1 MYRKVYLSVFIFCIK
16 EHLFRSCNDLVGKP
30 CQPSCQFF
38 QCGQKALERKRT
50 NRGTVLLCSWG
61 GDTCVGAQC
70 IYANCI
76 RKKLKSDLTCGLEPP
91 KPKQQPRK
99 IEPKIDIETKDKS
112 KWSLDQI
119 PMKAKTLKKIKALKY
134 DID

>member
-1 MYRKVYLSVFIFCIK
+1 M
-16 EHLFRSCNDLVGKP
+16 VGKP

-38 QCGQKALERKRT
+38 QCGQKAIDRKKT
-50 NRGTVLLCSWG
+50 NRGIEILCSWG

-91 KPKQQPRK
+91 KPQQPRK
-99 IEPKIDIETKDKS
+99 IEPEVDIGPRDKLE
-112 KWSLDQI
+112 KWSLDHI
-119 PMKAKTLKKIKALKY
+119 PIKGKTLKKIKALKY
-134 DID
+134 DMD